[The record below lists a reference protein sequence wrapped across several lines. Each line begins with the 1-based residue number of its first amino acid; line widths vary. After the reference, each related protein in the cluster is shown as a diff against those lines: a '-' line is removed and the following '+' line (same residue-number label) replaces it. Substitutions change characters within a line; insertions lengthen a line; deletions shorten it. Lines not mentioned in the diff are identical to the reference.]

1 MLDDYDRAIRTH
13 GGLHWIH
20 ALRGSALFSLG
31 EEQEVLASYDEAIR
45 LEPNNALIFNARA
58 RLLSTAFDE
67 NVRNG
72 PRAIAD
78 AQRASELA
86 PGQPN
91 YVAALATIYAE
102 NGEFENAVETQ
113 QRAIDLLDPND
124 QRRIDFF
131 RSRLDLYRQ
140 GIAAQRRIIWCETI
154 KDSPDPDY
162 EDGSSVLLPYL
173 SFCFVKDA

>member
-1 MLDDYDRAIRTH
+1 M
-13 GGLHWIH
+13 
-20 ALRGSALFSLG
+20 RGSALFSLG
-31 EEQEVLASYDEAIR
+31 DEQEALASYDEAIS

-58 RLLSTAFDE
+58 RLLSTALDE

-78 AQRASELA
+78 AQRASSLA
-86 PGQPN
+86 PGHPN
-91 YVAALATIYAE
+91 YIAALATVYAE

-124 QRRIDFF
+124 QGRIDFY

-140 GIAAQRRIIWCETI
+140 GIAAQRQLISCETI

-162 EDGSSVLLPYL
+162 EDGSSVLLPYIV
-173 SFCFVKDA
+173 FCFVERT